1 MAWYHITMAKYI
13 SPDDIPQPLF
23 FRMKRKAASNSS
35 QYHLAAAGF
44 DEKGELLSI
53 ETNSFRRDN
62 IGTKKFSGYHC
73 ELRLAHRHGQKLH
86 SIVLLRIGN
95 AGDILPIDPCPKC
108 KAVLDKL
115 GVRIMPIR
123 I

>member
-1 MAWYHITMAKYI
+1 MAKYL
-13 SPDDIPQPLF
+13 SPKDITLPLF
-23 FRMKRKAASNSS
+23 HRMKRKAASNSS

-62 IGTKKFSGYHC
+62 IGTKKYSGYHVEC
-73 ELRLAHRHGQKLH
+73 RLLHRHGQKLH

-95 AGDILPIDPCPKC
+95 GGDVLPIDPCPKC
-108 KAVLDKL
+108 KAILDKV
-115 GVRIMPIR
+115 GVKVYPIR
-123 I
+123 